1 MAAAPSLWNSVR
13 IAGHGFELLNLDHP
27 EVARRVLDDIE
38 AGVTVYYDQRWAA
51 TERLCHFLLD
61 EPAWLAGR
69 QVLVLGA
76 GVGLETVVIGRL
88 CAKLY
93 VNDLAPG
100 ALELCARQLRRND
113 VRGFACLP
121 GRYET
126 LPLPGVDLI
135 VGCFLVYNRD
145 TRSAMQHLLRHCTPP
160 VLLLNDNFPAFRT
173 LVRHAPRP
181 VRSLLPRGNL
191 PCLLFD
197 RADEAGTD
205 DPGWASRG
213 AHPEVTE

>member
-1 MAAAPSLWNSVR
+1 MAAIPSLWSTGR
-13 IAGHGFELLNLDHP
+13 IAGYDFELLNLDHS

-38 AGVTVYYDQRWAA
+38 AGITVYYDQRWAA
-51 TERLCHFLLD
+51 TERLCRFLLE
-61 EPAWLAGR
+61 EPAWLVGR

-76 GVGLETVVIGRL
+76 GVGLETVVIGKL

-93 VNDLAPG
+93 VNDLSPG
-100 ALELCARQLRRND
+100 ALELCARQLRRNG
-113 VRGFACLP
+113 VQGFVCLP

-126 LPLPGVDLI
+126 LPLPAVDLI

-145 TRSAMQHLLRHCTPP
+145 TRSAMQHLLRRCTPP
-160 VLLLNDNFPAFRT
+160 VLLLNDNFSAFRT
-173 LVRHAPRP
+173 LVRHAPRS
-181 VRSLLPRGNL
+181 VHSLLPRGDF

-205 DPGWASRG
+205 DPRWASWG
-213 AHPEVTE
+213 AHPEATE